1 MMKHDYHL
9 SSHHLNGLG
18 CEEVTGAESWKNLEV
33 SLFLF
38 CNHYIHPKRE
48 RNRAVDM
55 FLRKMKANWDTKS
68 ANRQLFF
75 GFLFF
80 SFPFLFEM
88 EYLRGN
94 G

>member
-18 CEEVTGAESWKNLEV
+18 CEEVTGPESWQKLEV

-55 FLRKMKANWDTKS
+55 FLRKMKANQQIGS
-68 ANRQLFF
+68 YFLVFF
-75 GFLFF
+75 FFFLFH
-80 SFPFLFEM
+80 S
-88 EYLRGN
+88 YLKWSI
-94 G
+94 